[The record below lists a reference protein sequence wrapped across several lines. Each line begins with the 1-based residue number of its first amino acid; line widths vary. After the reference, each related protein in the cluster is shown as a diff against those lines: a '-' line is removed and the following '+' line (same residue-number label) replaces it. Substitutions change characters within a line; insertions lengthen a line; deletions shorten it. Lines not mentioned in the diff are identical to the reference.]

1 MNKIEN
7 KKFFMV
13 NKNYINIYN
22 NLVKFSRNKSIF
34 SLFTKNDTFSDRL
47 LVFLFHFGFFLKE
60 YKKTVNRDLLQ
71 NVFDYIL
78 KELEISIREIGYGDA
93 SINKKMKVYVN
104 SLYSII
110 EKIDNWENLNFNEK
124 NIIFESFFNINGDLS
139 KLVKYFDKYSLFLQK
154 NSFNLF
160 VNGVINHEI

>member
-1 MNKIEN
+1 MI
-7 KKFFMV
+7 

-34 SLFTKNDTFSDRL
+34 SLFTNNDTFSDRL
-47 LVFLFHFGFFLKE
+47 LIFLFHFGFFLKV

-124 NIIFESFFNINGDLS
+124 NLIFESFFNIDGDLS
-139 KLVKYFDKYSLFLQK
+139 KLIKYFDKYSLFLQK

-160 VNGVINHEI
+160 VNGVINYEI

>member
-1 MNKIEN
+1 MA
-7 KKFFMV
+7 

-47 LVFLFHFGFFLKE
+47 LIFLFHFGFFLKE
-60 YKKTVNRDLLQ
+60 YKKTVNRELLQ

-110 EKIDNWENLNFNEK
+110 EKIDNWENLNSSQK
-124 NIIFESFFNINGDLS
+124 NIIFESFFNIDGDLS
-139 KLVKYFDKYSLFLQK
+139 KLIKYFDKYSLFLQK

-160 VNGVINHEI
+160 VNGVINHKI

>member
-1 MNKIEN
+1 
-7 KKFFMV
+7 MV

-22 NLVKFSRNKSIF
+22 NLIKFSRNKSIF
-34 SLFTKNDTFSDRL
+34 SSFTKNDTFSDRL
-47 LVFLFHFGFFLKE
+47 LIFLFHFGFFLKE
-60 YKKTVNRDLLQ
+60 YKKTVNKEQLQ

-93 SINKKMKVYVN
+93 SINKKMKIYVN

-110 EKIDNWENLNFNEK
+110 EKIDNWENLNSSQK
-124 NIIFESFFNINGDLS
+124 NIIFESFFNIDGDLS
-139 KLVKYFDKYSLFLQK
+139 KLSKYFDKYSLFLQK

-160 VNGVINHEI
+160 VNGVINYEI

>member
-1 MNKIEN
+1 MA
-7 KKFFMV
+7 

-47 LVFLFHFGFFLKE
+47 LIFLFHFGFFLKV
-60 YKKTVNRDLLQ
+60 YKKTVNRELLQ

-124 NIIFESFFNINGDLS
+124 NIIFESFFNIDGDLS

>member
-1 MNKIEN
+1 
-7 KKFFMV
+7 MV
-13 NKNYINIYN
+13 NKSYINIYN

-34 SLFTKNDTFSDRL
+34 SSFTKNDTFSDRL
-47 LVFLFHFGFFLKE
+47 LIFLFHFGFFLKE
-60 YKKTVNRDLLQ
+60 YKKTVNKELLQ

-78 KELEISIREIGYGDA
+78 RELEISIRELGYGDA

-110 EKIDNWENLNFNEK
+110 EKIDNWENLKSSEK

>member
-1 MNKIEN
+1 MT
-7 KKFFMV
+7 V
-13 NKNYINIYN
+13 KNYINIYN

-47 LVFLFHFGFFLKE
+47 LIFLFHFGFFLKE
-60 YKKTVNRDLLQ
+60 YKKTVNKELLQ

-110 EKIDNWENLNFNEK
+110 EKIDNWENLNSSQK
-124 NIIFESFFNINGDLS
+124 NIIFESFFNIDGDLS
-139 KLVKYFDKYSLFLQK
+139 KLIKYFDKYSLFLQK

>member
-1 MNKIEN
+1 
-7 KKFFMV
+7 MV

-47 LVFLFHFGFFLKE
+47 LIFLFHFGFFLKE
-60 YKKTVNRDLLQ
+60 YKKTVNRELLQ

-110 EKIDNWENLNFNEK
+110 EKIDNWENLNSSEK
-124 NIIFESFFNINGDLS
+124 NIIFESFFNIDGDLT
-139 KLVKYFDKYSLFLQK
+139 KLIKYFDKYSLFLQK

>member
-1 MNKIEN
+1 
-7 KKFFMV
+7 MV

-47 LVFLFHFGFFLKE
+47 LIFLFHFGFFLKE
-60 YKKTVNRDLLQ
+60 YKKTVNKELLQ

-110 EKIDNWENLNFNEK
+110 EKIDNWENLNSSEK
-124 NIIFESFFNINGDLS
+124 NIIFESFFNIDGDLT
-139 KLVKYFDKYSLFLQK
+139 KLIKYFDKYSLFLQK

-160 VNGVINHEI
+160 VNGVINYEI

>member
-1 MNKIEN
+1 MA
-7 KKFFMV
+7 

-34 SLFTKNDTFSDRL
+34 SLFTNNDTFSDRL
-47 LVFLFHFGFFLKE
+47 LIFLFHFGFFLKE
-60 YKKTVNRDLLQ
+60 YKKTVNKELMQ

-110 EKIDNWENLNFNEK
+110 EKIDNWENLNSSEK
-124 NIIFESFFNINGDLS
+124 NIIFESFFNIDGDLS
-139 KLVKYFDKYSLFLQK
+139 KLIKYFDKYSLFLQK

-160 VNGVINHEI
+160 VNGVINYEI

>member
-1 MNKIEN
+1 MK
-7 KKFFMV
+7 

-34 SLFTKNDTFSDRL
+34 SLFTKSDTFSDRL
-47 LVFLFHFGFFLKE
+47 LIFLFHFGFFLKE
-60 YKKTVNRDLLQ
+60 YKKTVNKEQLQ

-110 EKIDNWENLNFNEK
+110 EKIDNWENLSSSEK
-124 NIIFESFFNINGDLS
+124 NIIFESFFNIDGDLS
-139 KLVKYFDKYSLFLQK
+139 KLIKYFDKYSLFLQK